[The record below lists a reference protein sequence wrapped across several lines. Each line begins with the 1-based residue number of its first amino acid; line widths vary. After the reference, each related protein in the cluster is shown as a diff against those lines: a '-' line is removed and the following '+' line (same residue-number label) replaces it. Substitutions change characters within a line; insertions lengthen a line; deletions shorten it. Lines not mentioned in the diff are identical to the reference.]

1 MPSFS
6 TMLNQLSAL
15 PDFSSTC
22 SHKPVAVGSLA
33 TGAARTAVFNAI
45 TAPIVIEIR
54 SFIATS
60 SVVIGVPPTTFM
72 AGDCGDLPA
81 RSTCG
86 WCPASEVRDT
96 SQQPLT
102 RTSEAKGYQQA

>member
-45 TAPIVIEIR
+45 TALIVIEIR

-81 RSTCG
+81 NKSPRKNVPKAQDRTDRGAQITYCRSG
-86 WCPASEVRDT
+86 
-96 SQQPLT
+96 
-102 RTSEAKGYQQA
+102 G